1 MSTLVAIPVYNEAD
15 HIDRVLT
22 EVRRYNED
30 ILVINDGSTDG
41 TAARLKHLSDIFV
54 INHDQNSGY
63 GKSLIDAFK
72 FAIGYEY
79 DWLITMDCDEQHEP
93 SAIPDF
99 LCTAM
104 RRDADIISGS
114 RYLDPE
120 LKSDRPP
127 TDRRSINQ
135 HITALLND
143 LLGLSLTDAFCGF
156 KAYRVPALRRLS
168 PTVAGYAM
176 PLQLWIQAARS
187 RLRIE
192 EIPVR
197 LIYNDPNRT
206 FGGKL
211 DIPEQRLRHYMDVLI
226 HELIDGAPKE
236 MHAQTLEREHSTAEE
251 CCRC

>member
-1 MSTLVAIPVYNEAD
+1 MRTLVAIPVYNEAD
-15 HIDRVLT
+15 YIDRVLN

-41 TAARLKHLSDIFV
+41 TAARLAHLRDIFI
-54 INHDQNSGY
+54 INHDHNSGY
-63 GKSLIDAFK
+63 GKSLIDAFR
-72 FAIGYEY
+72 FALSYDF

-104 RRDADIISGS
+104 RREVDIISGS
-114 RYLDPE
+114 RYLDPM
-120 LKSDRPP
+120 LKSNHPP
-127 TDRRSINQ
+127 TDRRAINQ
-135 HITALLND
+135 HITRLMND
-143 LLGLSLTDAFCGF
+143 LLQLSLTDVFCGF
-156 KAYRVPALRRLS
+156 KAYRVRALRQLH

-176 PLQLWIQAARS
+176 PLQLWIQAARAG
-187 RLRIE
+187 LRIV

-211 DIPEQRLRHYMDVLI
+211 DIPEQRLKHYMDVLI
-226 HELIDGAPKE
+226 QELIEGTPEQMPAQNLE
-236 MHAQTLEREHSTAEE
+236 HADTTTEA